1 MPGETRRVRR
11 IVENGAERF
20 RLTVKRRLSDLTSEE
35 DERAIGRAEYES
47 LLAEANPA
55 LRTIRKTRFRVPH
68 EGQVAEFDRYPFW
81 DDRMIL
87 EIELDSEAEA
97 ARVPE
102 WVLGDPR
109 RQRRPALQERPPR
122 RASAVRRNLTAAA
135 RRHSKTTPGARSAGG
150 GFPRASR
157 AVTALRRTPPW
168 RRKS

>member
-1 MPGETRRVRR
+1 MHHEIERKYLIRPVDEAFLRARPGCEVWEIDQTYLIAVPGETRRVRR

-87 EIELDSEAEA
+87 EIELDSEAAA

-102 WVLGDPR
+102 WVSVIRDVSADPR
-109 RQRRPALQERPPR
+109 YKN
-122 RASAVRRNLTAAA
+122 VRLAAQA
-135 RRHSKTTPGARSAGG
+135 P
-150 GFPRASR
+150 FDEI
-157 AVTALRRTPPW
+157 
-168 RRKS
+168 